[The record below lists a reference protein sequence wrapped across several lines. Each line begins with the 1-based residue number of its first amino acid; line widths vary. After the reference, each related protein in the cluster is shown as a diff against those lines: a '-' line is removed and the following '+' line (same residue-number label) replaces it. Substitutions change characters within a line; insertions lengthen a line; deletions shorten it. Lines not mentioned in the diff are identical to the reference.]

1 MITPDTDFTFIQVK
15 SDDHIALTWKNG
27 TVAEVVIEMT
37 TKLRPVE
44 KFSASASRKRK
55 GKNCERTETQDD
67 LLLSVVD
74 ETVKQVFK
82 EAGAEVIY
90 NFIENKYH
98 LKREQ
103 IAEKPEVFSAGLKR
117 LLGSAAP
124 VIEKMILRDL
134 CSKLRLEYE
143 EKDGY
148 EFSDY
153 IKELRERCDR

>member
-1 MITPDTDFTFIQVK
+1 MITPNTDFTFIQVK
-15 SDDHIALTWKNG
+15 FDNSGTFSWQNG
-27 TVAEVVIEMT
+27 AVAEVIEMT
-37 TKLRPVE
+37 TKLRPEE
-44 KFSASASRKRK
+44 KFSESASRKRK

-74 ETVKQVFK
+74 DTVKQVFK

-90 NFIENKYH
+90 SYIENKCH
-98 LKREQ
+98 LKREE
-103 IAEKPEVFSAGLKR
+103 IAEKPEVFSAGLER

-124 VIEKMILRDL
+124 VIEKMILKNL
-134 CSKLRLEYE
+134 YSKLRLEYE

-153 IKELRERCDR
+153 LKELREKCGC

>member
-1 MITPDTDFTFIQVK
+1 MITPNTDFTFIQVK
-15 SDDHIALTWKNG
+15 FDNSG
-27 TVAEVVIEMT
+27 TFSWQNVAVAEVIEMT

-44 KFSASASRKRK
+44 KFSASASKKRK

-98 LKREQ
+98 LKREE
-103 IAEKPEVFSAGLKR
+103 IAEKPEVFSTGLKR

-134 CSKLRLEYE
+134 YSKLRFEYE

-153 IKELRERCDR
+153 VKKLRERCGR

>member
-1 MITPDTDFTFIQVK
+1 MITPNTDFTFIQVK
-15 SDDHIALTWKNG
+15 FDSSG
-27 TVAEVVIEMT
+27 TFSWQNVAVAEVIEMT

-74 ETVKQVFK
+74 ETVKQVFR

-90 NFIENKYH
+90 SFIENKCH
-98 LKREQ
+98 LKREE
-103 IAEKPEVFSAGLKR
+103 IAERPEVFSASLER

-124 VIEKMILRDL
+124 MVEKLILVNL
-134 CSKLRLEYE
+134 YSKFQVEYE
-143 EKDGY
+143 EKEGY
-148 EFSDY
+148 GFSDY
-153 IKELRERCDR
+153 VKELRGRCGR

>member
-1 MITPDTDFTFIQVK
+1 
-15 SDDHIALTWKNG
+15 
-27 TVAEVVIEMT
+27 
-37 TKLRPVE
+37 
-44 KFSASASRKRK
+44 
-55 GKNCERTETQDD
+55 
-67 LLLSVVD
+67 LLSVVD

-98 LKREQ
+98 LKREE
-103 IAEKPEVFSAGLKR
+103 IAERPEVFSAGLKR

-124 VIEKMILRDL
+124 VIEKAILENL
-134 CSKLRLEYE
+134 YSKFQLEYV

-153 IKELRERCDR
+153 VKELRERCGR